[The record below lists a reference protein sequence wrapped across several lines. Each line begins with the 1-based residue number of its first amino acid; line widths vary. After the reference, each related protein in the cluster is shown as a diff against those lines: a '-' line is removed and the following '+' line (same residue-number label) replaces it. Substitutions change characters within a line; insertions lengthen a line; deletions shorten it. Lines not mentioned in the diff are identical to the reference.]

1 MRRRRFLLA
10 APAIIGGIALPLSA
24 QGQETRPRRP
34 YRVGVLQSG
43 SFAVP
48 FIKANFDALI
58 DGLRTFGHIEGQN
71 VVIERRSAEGD
82 LGRLQDAAAAL
93 VALDA
98 DVIVAGNTQSVL
110 AAKRATSTIPIVM
123 LGTGDPVGAGIVD
136 GLARP
141 SGNITGLSQ
150 QTTDL
155 TAKRLELLTEVKPG
169 LSRVAVLRVPNNASH
184 PPMLREAEIA
194 AKALR
199 IDARVIAVHEPRD
212 LGRVVDEAVAGGAEA
227 LLPFQDQVFD
237 VRLPQLAEIV
247 AARRLP
253 SIYSFMFYARVGG
266 LLTYGVDIAAI
277 WRQGAAYVHK
287 ILAGAKPAEL
297 PIEQPTGFGVAIN
310 LKTARALGLELPRSI
325 LLRADEVIE

>member
-48 FIKANFDALI
+48 FIKANFDALV
-58 DGLRTFGHIEGQN
+58 DGLRAYGDIEGRN
-71 VVIERRSAEGD
+71 VVVERRSADGD
-82 LGRLQDAAAAL
+82 SKRLPDAAAAL
-93 VALDA
+93 
-98 DVIVAGNTQSVL
+98 VAGNTQSVL

-136 GLARP
+136 SLARP

-155 TAKRLELLTEVKPG
+155 TAKRLKLLTEVKPG
-169 LSRVAVLRVPNNASH
+169 LSRIAVLRVPNNASH

-199 IDARVIAVHEPRD
+199 IDARVIAVHEPQD
-212 LGRVVDEAVAGGAEA
+212 LRRVVDEAVADGAEA
-227 LLPFQDQVFD
+227 LLPFQDQAFA
-237 VRLPQLAEIV
+237 RLPQLAEIV
-247 AARRLP
+247 AARQLP

-287 ILAGAKPAEL
+287 ILTGTKLAEL
-297 PIEQPTGFGVAIN
+297 PIEQPTGFGLAIN
-310 LKTARALGLELPRSI
+310 LKTARALGLELPQSI
-325 LLRADEVIE
+325 LLRADEAIE